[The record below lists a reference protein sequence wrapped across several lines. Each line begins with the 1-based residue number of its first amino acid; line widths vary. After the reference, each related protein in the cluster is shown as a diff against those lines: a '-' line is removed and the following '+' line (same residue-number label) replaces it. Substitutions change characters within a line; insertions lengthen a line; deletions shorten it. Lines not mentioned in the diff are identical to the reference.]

1 MPRTKNQ
8 TIESV
13 EDNTDLSMVS
23 EIQTVEL
30 ITEIAVGKLTSNA
43 KEYKAAIEKELE
55 TFSIEKYL
63 NNPDAA
69 KSDKAYL
76 NKLKEEVADKRKKA
90 TALWNSPLA
99 EFENEMK
106 TLEKTIN
113 EASNQLKQIVDQA
126 AQKEKDDKRA
136 EIEEIWNTINYDVV
150 SLDKVFNPKWLNKTC
165 KIKEIT
171 EELVA
176 IVDKIKT
183 ELQTL
188 NSMDDEDK
196 TILQSFYLDCL
207 DLNATLQKGNQLKAN
222 RAALKAAEEKKLAE
236 EQRKEEK
243 NNEKVEEP
251 IKEDVKVFQE
261 NEMIQEYTLKIRGPR
276 YKLLMLKQFIDN
288 SGLEYTKL

>member
-90 TALWNSPLA
+90 TSLWNSPLA
-99 EFENEMK
+99 EFETEMK

-126 AQKEKDDKRA
+126 VQKEKDDKRA

-150 SLDKVFNPKWLNKTC
+150 TLDKVFNPKWLNKTC